1 MVAVG
6 PASLAAA
13 VNTCSHF
20 SDKTQLCRLLL
31 HEFQTNYLHIADE
44 RRALK
49 RILLYVSTH
58 VLQPL
63 QITDDVKCFE
73 TALLKF
79 MMMINGVRVRRA
91 AGMENARGEK
101 TDTNQR
107 RHSSVSE
114 QIPACCSVQPHSCF
128 QGFSLTGR
136 KRGEEKPTV
145 SLRLPEGPL
154 RASS

>member
-20 SDKTQLCRLLL
+20 SDKTQLCRLFL

-58 VLQPL
+58 VLQLL
-63 QITDDVKCFE
+63 QIRDDVKCFE
-73 TALLKF
+73 TPLLKF
-79 MMMINGVRVRRA
+79 IMMSNGVRVRRA
-91 AGMENARGEK
+91 AGMENTRGEK

-114 QIPACCSVQPHSCF
+114 SPRII
-128 QGFSLTGR
+128 
-136 KRGEEKPTV
+136 
-145 SLRLPEGPL
+145 
-154 RASS
+154 